1 MSGRSGAWQR
11 GVLRWRYL
19 VVALLILFTAFFL
32 VMRGIR
38 ADREKIDQALDQV
51 SREQVLTEEKYNALY
66 AELQQVGSSSYI
78 ENIARKNY
86 SFLRPKEKRFEI
98 TNPEDL
104 NGYTYEEMQILQEE
118 RKSQ

>member
-1 MSGRSGAWQR
+1 MSRQSGAWQR

-19 VVALLILFTAFFL
+19 VAALLVLCLGFFL

-38 ADREKIDQALDQV
+38 ADRVKVEEDYAQA
-51 SREQVLTEEKYNALY
+51 SRELVLTEEKYNALY

-78 ENIARKNY
+78 ENIARQNY
-86 SFLRPKEKRFEI
+86 SFLRPDEKRFEI
-98 TNPEDL
+98 RNPENL

>member
-1 MSGRSGAWQR
+1 MNRQSGAWQR

-19 VVALLILFTAFFL
+19 VVALLILFMGFFL
-32 VMRGIR
+32 AMRGIHRDR
-38 ADREKIDQALDQV
+38 AAVDNNYDQATRALL
-51 SREQVLTEEKYNALY
+51 LTEEKYNSLY

-78 ENIARKNY
+78 ENIARQNY
-86 SFLRPKEKRFEI
+86 SFLRPEEKRFEI
-98 TNPEDL
+98 RNPENL